1 MYTERG
7 SATRSTC
14 LLMAAVKRT
23 TPNMEL
29 LHKFA
34 MQNQR
39 DAEEDRKQAAVY
51 IDPAPLRAAVDAA
64 FAREN
69 RGDYTDR
76 ADGTTGGVDAWVERA
91 MRNVG
96 YVPGQPRVV
105 STGYHW
111 VANRGWYKN

>member
-1 MYTERG
+1 M
-7 SATRSTC
+7 
-14 LLMAAVKRT
+14 MAAPKLT
-23 TPNMEL
+23 IPNMEL
-29 LHKFA
+29 IHKFN

-39 DAEEDRKQAAVY
+39 DSVEYRKQTAAYV
-51 IDPAPLRAAVDAA
+51 DPAPPLAAIDAA

-69 RGDYTDR
+69 RGEYTDR